1 MSDESNS
8 TINIEETDVNDESL
22 VDVPADG
29 EEELPPP
36 EEENEAREVN
46 VGNIIGLIVIGVLVV
61 FLIAFIA
68 VSASGK
74 KKNKNEATELD
85 KAGTKTIIEFKDKS
99 SVDFSSSNFDD
110 DKPSVEK
117 SEDQMN
123 EVIESLPPEFQ
134 LPIQTEVGT
143 SYFGGKHWRKL

>member
-46 VGNIIGLIVIGVLVV
+46 VGNIIGLIVMVKI
-61 FLIAFIA
+61 
-68 VSASGK
+68 
-74 KKNKNEATELD
+74 
-85 KAGTKTIIEFKDKS
+85 
-99 SVDFSSSNFDD
+99 
-110 DKPSVEK
+110 
-117 SEDQMN
+117 
-123 EVIESLPPEFQ
+123 
-134 LPIQTEVGT
+134 
-143 SYFGGKHWRKL
+143 